1 VSGAGGLYQELI
13 LEHGRKPRNF
23 REMPAPTHRAE
34 GHNPLCGDRVVV
46 FARVEGGAVR
56 EATFQGQGC
65 AISTASTSL
74 MTEAVR
80 GKTREEVHGLFE
92 RFHDLV
98 TGKAPPDDDGLGKL
112 EAFAGVSEFP
122 MRVKCATLAWHTL
135 EAALEGRAEPVTTET
150 GE

>member
-1 VSGAGGLYQELI
+1 MSGAGGLYQELI

-23 REMPAPTHRAE
+23 RALAAPTHRAE
-34 GHNPLCGDRVVV
+34 GFNPLCGDRVVV
-46 FARVEGGAVR
+46 YARVEDGTVR
-56 EATFQGQGC
+56 EVTFQGQGC

-80 GKTREEVHGLFE
+80 GRTPDEARALFA

-98 TGKAPPDDDGLGKL
+98 TGKAPSDPADDLGKL

-135 EAALEGRAEPVTTET
+135 EAALAGRAEPVSTE
-150 GE
+150 

>member
-1 VSGAGGLYQELI
+1 MSGAGSLYQELI

-23 REMPAPTHRAE
+23 KAMAAPTHRAE
-34 GHNPLCGDRVVV
+34 GHNPLCGDKVVV
-46 FARVEGGAVR
+46 FARVEDGTVR
-56 EATFQGQGC
+56 EVTFQGQGC

-80 GKTREEVHGLFE
+80 GKTPAQAHDLFE

-98 TGKAPPDDDGLGKL
+98 TGKTPSDPDDGLGKL

-135 EAALEGRAEPVTTET
+135 EAALEGRAEPVSTE
-150 GE
+150 

>member
-1 VSGAGGLYQELI
+1 VSAAGDLYQELI

-23 REMPAPTHRAE
+23 RAMPAPTHRAE

-46 FARVEGGAVR
+46 FAKVEGGTVR

-80 GKTREEVHGLFE
+80 GKTREEVHALFE

-98 TGKAPPDDDGLGKL
+98 TGKTPSEDGLGKL